1 MSSRPLP
8 AIMSDHTD
16 QTTETKAVL
25 GTEMR
30 VAHQRRAGIGRTSAI
45 GPSILRAIGT
55 QAAVASSG
63 TLRAATVLAVSFLRN
78 SARLDGM
85 ERVENERKDQQVR
98 HDLGGT
104 PVEKRV
110 GKGLTA

>member
-1 MSSRPLP
+1 
-8 AIMSDHTD
+8 MSDHTD

-30 VAHQRRAGIGRTSAI
+30 VAHQRRAGIGKTSAI

-85 ERVENERKDQQVR
+85 VRVRMRGRTSRYAMTSVAPQWKNVSVND
-98 HDLGGT
+98 
-104 PVEKRV
+104 
-110 GKGLTA
+110 